1 MLYWFFMRTLGP
13 VARHRFKPVA
23 EGLQNI
29 PRTGGGII
37 AANHLAVID
46 DALLPLTCP
55 RMIHFM
61 GKAEYFEGKGIVK
74 EYIYIFEDN
83 KVYSC
88 GSILSDLYIDDL
100 HTYLSQLYI
109 YLEYRPGQRMYV
121 YESEDKSLSIGLY
134 PLNDGLA
141 AVEYL
146 KN

>member
-1 MLYWFFMRTLGP
+1 MKKFLLFAFAAVMLGFAGCNDDENKDNTPPTLREYEAPVFMY
-13 VARHRFKPVA
+13 
-23 EGLQNI
+23 
-29 PRTGGGII
+29 
-37 AANHLAVID
+37 
-46 DALLPLTCP
+46 
-55 RMIHFM
+55 
-61 GKAEYFEGKGIVK
+61 GKTREEVKASVPYAYSGASETSLYFEGKGIVK

-88 GSILSDLYIDDL
+88 GSILSD
-100 HTYLSQLYI
+100 LYI